1 MSAGDPRAGDPRAG
15 DPRAGGYKVSY
26 LVNGDYVTVRNT
38 ESLIQTGQL
47 NWPIPVLAGRALC
60 SCSQGLSPCAARELP
75 TKKSRPRSS

>member
-1 MSAGDPRAGDPRAG
+1 MGAGDPRTGDPRAG

-47 NWPIPVLAGRALC
+47 NWPVPVLAGAGLVLVLAGAFALRRKRA
-60 SCSQGLSPCAARELP
+60 SHEEEPPE
-75 TKKSRPRSS
+75 K